1 HRFLVKLRIDK
12 ARELLE
18 STDLPIIEI
27 AAQVGYDDPSYLARL
42 FRREVG
48 VTPAAYRRERRR

>member
-1 HRFLVKLRIDK
+1 MGR

-48 VTPAAYRRERRR
+48 VTPAAYRRER